1 LYQQSSQSSNYNLS
15 TTESCQRYQRSCEA
29 EILSNKREISQLKN
43 SREIFQLRKQI
54 EALEAKLL
62 NQKQTQ
68 ILRESKN
75 KMQLISG
82 SKETWASSLIGPLP
96 KEASLTIPSLHS
108 IPNLQKYFHRQY
120 PAVDLIRST
129 EPPESIYGNLTVLI
143 SGQEV
148 KVDDILHG
156 YQIIFESAALFTYT
170 NFFGVSLQQDPSDA
184 FALMDLLWRLQPDLL
199 IELGT
204 AGGGSAF
211 FYAMIMTAYNPSAH
225 VITMDPKR
233 LEDWNLAKV
242 RQICSHCVSGR
253 DTALWNSDTIHFL
266 PLLPTDSNT
275 TALVDEYIER
285 WKPKTVLVM
294 DDSNHLTQIVRGNIE
309 TYARYVTPGSYLIV
323 QDMKMERLYGNTK
336 TSPPRAVRE
345 FLRSPMGQDF
355 EVDRTFEYYL
365 YTQHARG
372 FLKRKTATG

>member
-1 LYQQSSQSSNYNLS
+1 LLYQQSSQSSNLS
-15 TTESCQRYQRSCEA
+15 ITESCQRYQRSCET

-62 NQKQTQ
+62 SQKQTQ

-345 FLRSPMGQDF
+345 FLKSPMGQDF

-365 YTQHARG
+365 YTQHAGG